1 MVVETDLC
9 VRMIHDLVGAFA
21 PVEHLFPSAWTVL
34 FCSSDIDISNELHGR
49 VRFDSRELASIITNL
64 MLT

>member
-9 VRMIHDLVGAFA
+9 VRMIHDLVGALA
-21 PVEHLFPSAWTVL
+21 PIEHLLPSAWAVL
-34 FCSSDIDISNELHGR
+34 ICSNIDISNELHGR

-64 MLT
+64 LLT